1 MGEGGKTNL
10 NNQQW
15 REPMTDE
22 QAALERATGF
32 AAQGRFKLPR
42 YEDLRTSDGDPLPP
56 QDEQGKRIDKLT
68 QQYLDR
74 MKQ

>member
-32 AAQGRFKLPR
+32 AAKDASSCRATKICAPATAIHSR
-42 YEDLRTSDGDPLPP
+42 LRTSRASASTNSRSSISTG
-56 QDEQGKRIDKLT
+56 
-68 QQYLDR
+68 
-74 MKQ
+74 